1 VNNSSVSKMKFKDYN
16 ISPLIK
22 EQLDEMGF
30 TKPTDIQFKAIKHIL
45 DGEDVMAVAQ
55 TGTGKTA
62 AFAIPVIDLLER
74 KNRKGYKGIRCVVM
88 VPTREL
94 AKQISLVFQ
103 LIGKRTSVK
112 TFGLFGGVEQEQQIR
127 TLKNGID
134 VLVTTPGRMFDL
146 ISQGFLDLSRLDF
159 LVLDE
164 ADLMLDLGFNK
175 DIQDV
180 LKHIPQRRQ
189 TLFFTATI
197 SKKIKN
203 LAYSVVRNAI
213 RIQISPKNP
222 VAKNIEHAVAFI
234 EMDDKRFFLENI
246 LKEYEEK
253 NFIVFA
259 RTKVRVERTVAAME
273 RGGVKTE
280 ALHGGIDQKERFAIL
295 DRFRSGENR
304 VLVTTDVAARG
315 IDIPSMDYVINYD
328 LPEDPE
334 NYVHRCGRTGR
345 GNKRGQALSF
355 CSSGERELL
364 VSIEEYTGEDIEQY
378 EIHEDDYKEILNDI
392 DDPTYNWK
400 KLLDKANKEA
410 GKEEEW

>member
-1 VNNSSVSKMKFKDYN
+1 MKFSDYN

-22 EQLDEMGF
+22 EQLAVMGF
-30 TKPTDIQFKAIKHIL
+30 NKPTDIQFKAIKHIL

-62 AFAIPVIDLLER
+62 AFAIPVIDKLESR
-74 KNRKGYKGIRCVVM
+74 NRKGYKGIRCLVM

-94 AKQISLVFQ
+94 AKQIAGVFNE
-103 LIGKRTSVK
+103 IGRRTKVK

-127 TLKNGID
+127 TLENGLD

-146 ISQGFLDLSRLDF
+146 ISQGHLDISKLDF

-164 ADLMLDLGFNK
+164 ADLMLDLGFMK

-180 LKHIPQRRQ
+180 IKHIPNKRQ

-197 SKKIKN
+197 SKKIKS
-203 LAYSVVRNAI
+203 LAYTIVRDAI

-222 VAKNIEHAVAFI
+222 VAKNIDHAVVFV

-253 NFIVFA
+253 KFIVFA
-259 RTKVRVERTVAAME
+259 RTKVRVERIVAAME
-273 RGGVKTE
+273 RVGVKTE
-280 ALHGGIDQKERFAIL
+280 AMHGGIDQKDRFAIF
-295 DRFRSGENR
+295 DRFRSGENN
-304 VLVTTDVAARG
+304 VLITTDVAARG
-315 IDIPSMDYVINYD
+315 IDIPTMDYVINYD
-328 LPEDPE
+328 LPDDPE

-345 GNKRGQALSF
+345 GTKRGQAMSF
-355 CSSGERELL
+355 CSPDEIPLL
-364 VSIEEYTGEDIEQY
+364 KAIEDYTGEEIEQY
-378 EIHEDDYKEILNDI
+378 EISKGDYKEILFGSDEGG
-392 DDPTYNWK
+392 YNWK
-400 KLLDKANKEA
+400 KLIDNANKED
-410 GKEEEW
+410 GTEDEW